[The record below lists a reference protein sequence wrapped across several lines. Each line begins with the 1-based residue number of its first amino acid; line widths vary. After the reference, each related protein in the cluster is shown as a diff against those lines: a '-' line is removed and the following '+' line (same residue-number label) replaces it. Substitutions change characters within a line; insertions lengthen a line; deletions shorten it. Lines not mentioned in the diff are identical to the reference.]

1 MSTSTTITNPSQ
13 AGNLFGAFLPFLLAA
28 IILFVILYLVY
39 WLLKNGKGLKSKGN
53 FFVVLASQTLDQFSN
68 IHLIKYS
75 DIYYVILTTHGS
87 VTVLEK
93 IEGEEETEELNL
105 KFASSKRSPFNS
117 ILNRK
122 IFEDQ
127 LKRLDKYD
135 G

>member
-1 MSTSTTITNPSQ
+1 VTNDIQ

-28 IILFVILYLVY
+28 IFIFVVLYLVY
-39 WLLKNGKGLKSKGN
+39 WFLKNGKGMKKKGDY
-53 FFVVLASQTLDQFSN
+53 FTLLASQTIDQFAN
-68 IHLIKYS
+68 IHLIKYA
-75 DIYYVILTTHGS
+75 DNFYVILTSQGS
-87 VTVLEK
+87 IKVLEK
-93 IEGEEETEELNL
+93 IEDEKRKEELNL
-105 KFASSKRSPFNS
+105 KYASSKNSAFNK

>member
-1 MSTSTTITNPSQ
+1 MSTNTTISNQSQ
-13 AGNLFGAFLPFLLAA
+13 AGSLFGSFLPFLLAA
-28 IILFVILYLVY
+28 IFIFVILYLVY
-39 WLLKNGKGLKSKGN
+39 WLLKNGKGLKSKGS

-93 IEGEEETEELNL
+93 IEGEEETEELDL
-105 KFASSKRSPFNS
+105 KFASSKRSPFNN